1 MLSRL
6 GYPTHA
12 TNESRRTELIFPVL
26 NTGILMAAIL
36 IDSPLAGFL
45 PVRVVRSLPKD
56 SKTGKLNLTA
66 VPESFLN
73 TLLTIKEYYA
83 TCDKIGGQR
92 CHQIFYA
99 VPRLSEYCGERGNPA
114 SADNSLT
121 MSSRTISLLQRTAPV
136 CKKKLASCMESDY
149 TKDAMTKSNEEV
161 PMEADAFRFDGSRRC
176 DLEKLD
182 TSVEKNADFKERCL
196 AQTRENLAK
205 MAQIQDAFYADG
217 REGLIVILQAMD
229 AAGKDSTIKHVMAG
243 LNPQGVLVHSFKQP
257 SSEEL
262 GHDYLWRVNRHLP
275 PRGSIAIFN
284 RSYYEDVLTVQI
296 HDLQKNYQMAP
307 RVLNNGRDEF
317 FRKRYH
323 QICGYEEYLY
333 DNSYRVVKIFLH
345 ISKKKQKERF
355 LERIDIPEKNW
366 KFSPDD
372 VKDRVLFD
380 RYQTLYSQVISETAS
395 QHSPWYVIP
404 ADRKWYTR
412 FLVSQVVLSS
422 LEACCHTYP
431 ELSPEAQSG
440 LSDYRKQLES
450 EPC

>member
-1 MLSRL
+1 M
-6 GYPTHA
+6 
-12 TNESRRTELIFPVL
+12 
-26 NTGILMAAIL
+26 
-36 IDSPLAGFL
+36 
-45 PVRVVRSLPKD
+45 K
-56 SKTGKLNLTA
+56 
-66 VPESFLN
+66 
-73 TLLTIKEYYA
+73 
-83 TCDKIGGQR
+83 
-92 CHQIFYA
+92 
-99 VPRLSEYCGERGNPA
+99 
-114 SADNSLT
+114 
-121 MSSRTISLLQRTAPV
+121 
-136 CKKKLASCMESDY
+136 
-149 TKDAMTKSNEEV
+149 
-161 PMEADAFRFDGSRRC
+161 ADAFRFDGTKRC

-182 TSVEKNADFKERCL
+182 TSVEKNADFKEHCL
-196 AQTRENLAK
+196 EQTRENLAK
-205 MAQIQDAFYADG
+205 MAQVQDAFYADG

-262 GHDYLWRVNRHLP
+262 SHDYLWRVNRRLP

-307 RVLNNGRDEF
+307 RILKDGREEF
-317 FRKRYH
+317 FRKRYR

-345 ISKKKQKERF
+345 ISKQKQKERF
-355 LERIDIPEKNW
+355 LERIDVPEKNW

-380 RYQTLYSQVISETAS
+380 RYQTLYGQVISETAS
-395 QHSPWYVIP
+395 RHSPWYVIP

-412 FLVSQVVLSS
+412 FLVSQVVLSA

-440 LSDYRKQLES
+440 LSDYREQLES